1 MEQKCVIIDCG
12 SGKCRA
18 GLSGKILP
26 SVEIPTLVWH
36 PQSNDMVTKD
46 DESSLL
52 FGTKAMEAENGLLN
66 QPIKNTKITDWEDFE
81 LFLGNLFKNELK
93 INTEEYGIFI
103 TEPTLTPKDS
113 REKLTKLLFEKFNT
127 PFIFTTN
134 GAVLTSYGA
143 RKYSGFVL
151 DVGYN
156 SSRIVPIDCGFPYT
170 SCIKSVDVGGK
181 DISEFLLKNLEEKG
195 YDPKKLR
202 KHIDYIKENYCY
214 IGNDEQ
220 NIIELEPKTIK
231 LPDETEI
238 KLDKEITLC
247 PEILFHPEMINKTV
261 GGIANELCSSI
272 SEIDNF
278 NEQKF
283 EWNDLIIAGG
293 SSLFKGFIDRI
304 KNDIGKYY
312 GGKYKNRMKVIEVY
326 KRNLLQY
333 IGASTFSLNQ
343 IFKGLCTTREEYN
356 EYGTSAVDN
365 KCFY

>member
-1 MEQKCVIIDCG
+1 MDQKCVIIDCG
-12 SGKCRA
+12 SGRCKA

-36 PQSNDMVTKD
+36 PQSNNMVTKD

-52 FGTKAMEAENGLLN
+52 FGTKALETENGELN
-66 QPIKNTKITDWEDFE
+66 QPIKNTKITDWDDFE

-103 TEPTLTPKDS
+103 TEPSLTPKDS
-113 REKLTKLLFEKFNT
+113 RERLTKLLFEKFNT

-151 DVGYN
+151 DVGYD
-156 SSRIVPIDCGFPYT
+156 SSRIVPIECGYPYS
-170 SCIKSVDVGGK
+170 SCIQTVDVGGR
-181 DISEFLLKNLEEKG
+181 DVSEFLMKSLIKKG
-195 YDPKKLR
+195 YDAKILR
-202 KHIDYIKENYCY
+202 KNIDFIKENYCY
-214 IGNDEQ
+214 VNDDDSNKKE
-220 NIIELEPKTIK
+220 IEEKIVK
-231 LPDETEI
+231 LPDGTEI
-238 KLDKEITLC
+238 KLDKEISLC
-247 PEILFHPEMINKTV
+247 PEILFHPEMVNKTV
-261 GGIANELCSSI
+261 GGIANTFCSSV
-272 SEIDNF
+272 SDIDHYI
-278 NEQKF
+278 EQKF